1 MTDLLEQSI
10 AELISYIKDLC
21 PDARLRITGRRFE
34 DEDAN
39 IDIYP
44 PLDWTLNQL
53 DELQERIGDKKLDI
67 LTERG
72 VFIHTFV
79 YEPEQQIEE
88 ALRQKAEAEQ
98 LLAEA
103 KAVYQTGEYAENG

>member
-1 MTDLLEQSI
+1 MPELLEQSV
-10 AELISYIKDLC
+10 AELVGYIKELC
-21 PDARLRITGRRFE
+21 PGARLRVTGRRFE

-44 PLDWTLNQL
+44 PLDLTLDQL
-53 DELQERIGDKKLDI
+53 DELQEKIGDKKLDI

-88 ALRQKAEAEQ
+88 ALRQKAEAERV
-98 LLAEA
+98 LAEA
-103 KAVYQTGEYAENG
+103 KAVYQTGA